1 MILRYHIL
9 YLVMKYQYLF
19 LAYICLEIKRL
30 KTDPTHRHLNYLL
43 SNTIYSQTLQIHR
56 FNSFWD
62 YFDNKFNGVNLM
74 SKQWENEC
82 VKGDQSVLVSMLSG
96 YGYLAS
102 DVAEFSCCGSKAERL

>member
-1 MILRYHIL
+1 MQTISEQKMFSEDAVNSISKTFQTFTLKH
-9 YLVMKYQYLF
+9 YLF
-19 LAYICLEIKRL
+19 
-30 KTDPTHRHLNYLL
+30 
-43 SNTIYSQTLQIHR
+43 SNTSNTPFQH
-56 FNSFWD
+56 SFWD

-102 DVAEFSCCGSKAERL
+102 DVAEFSCCGSKRL